1 MRTTLATLIA
11 AALAFALPAAAADD
25 LTGPAAVID
34 GETLRV
40 AGARLRLAG
49 IDAPEPEQ
57 QCRRAGRALDCGRI
71 AAAQLAD
78 ITAGATVVCR
88 PSGPVRAGA
97 RLATC
102 NADGY
107 DLSYGMVYA
116 GWAFAD
122 GSPYR
127 AAESEA
133 RSARRG
139 IWAYDFV
146 PPSEWRDGRRLPASE

>member
-1 MRTTLATLIA
+1 MRTTLAAFIA
-11 AALAFALPAAAADD
+11 AALALALPAAAADD
-25 LTGPAAVID
+25 LTGPATVID
-34 GETLRV
+34 GETLQV

-57 QCRRAGRALDCGRI
+57 RCRRAGRALDCGQI
-71 AAAQLAD
+71 AASQLAD

-88 PSGPVRAGA
+88 PAGPVRAGA

-102 NADGY
+102 NSDGY

-127 AAESEA
+127 SAESEA

-146 PPSEWRDGRRLPASE
+146 PPSEWRAGRRLLESE